1 MKQKFLSAITI
12 LLFFFFTTLLLATE
26 SDNTADLNNPIPS
39 YSSDKTGLDV
49 GGLFGIP
56 SGFIMRYWFTNL
68 LGMQAITGLSLDSD
82 PLIGVDLL
90 YQPFG
95 MFHAATWNLYLT
107 VGTGFMVS
115 YIEKETEYIARIPV
129 GITMPLDNYPVLF
142 TLYGAPALKINNPV
156 KKEFQWG
163 IAVTYSFSHGEH
175 LYGKRQQTE
184 NRNTYLKDEV
194 QGLQSG
200 LSETKGRLSKTESDL
215 EKTRSKLSDTENELN
230 GIRNEL
236 GVTKNEISRL
246 QNSLSST
253 KGELETALTS
263 LDEVKLRLDGA
274 KDELNRTQQKLNE
287 KDRELQQNQ
296 TDLNKAKEIIKTAF
310 EGAEREEEEK
320 KIKEKQTQ
328 LDREV
333 KRLSEEKL
341 SLSKG
346 NEQESKARSL
356 WKEKCT
362 AKRGVINSDGECV
375 CRVGETWNAK
385 KNACVCIK
393 GYSLNNKT
401 DRCEPC
407 EIINLNGSCVSGCNE
422 DEKKTSMKDGPGQF
436 VCIKKCRGK
445 NEVWL
450 KNSKKCACDEGY
462 IYDGTD
468 KCVPRR

>member
-1 MKQKFLSAITI
+1 MKVKLLPVIII
-12 LLFFFFTTLLLATE
+12 LLFFCGTAYLHAAE
-26 SDNTADLNNPIPS
+26 SGNSADLNSAISS

-56 SGFIMRYWFTNL
+56 SGFIMRYWFTNR

-82 PLIGVDLL
+82 PLIGLDLL

-107 VGTGFMVS
+107 IGGGFMVS
-115 YIEKETEYIARIPV
+115 YVEKDPEYILRFPV

-142 TLYGAPALKINNPV
+142 TIYGAPALKLHNPV
-156 KKEFQWG
+156 KKEIQWG

-175 LYGKRQQTE
+175 LYGKRQQTI
-184 NRNTYLKDEV
+184 NQNLTLKDEV
-194 QGLQSG
+194 KDLKSG
-200 LSETKGRLSKTESDL
+200 LSETKGRLTKTESDL
-215 EKTRSKLSDTENELN
+215 EQTRGKLSSTENELN
-230 GIRNEL
+230 SIRNEL
-236 GVTKNEISRL
+236 GATKNEISHL
-246 QNSLSST
+246 QNSLSNT

-263 LDEVKLRLDGA
+263 LDTVKLRLDSA
-274 KDELNRTQQKLNE
+274 KVELNRTQQKLNE

-296 TDLNKAKEIIKTAF
+296 ADLNKAKEIIKTAF

-320 KIKEKQTQ
+320 KIKEKQVQ
-328 LDREV
+328 LDREL
-333 KRLSEEKL
+333 KRLSEEKI
-341 SLSKG
+341 SLKKG

-362 AKRGVINSDGECV
+362 AKRGVINSDGDCV
-375 CRVGETWNAK
+375 CRVGETWNSK

-401 DRCEPC
+401 DRCEAC
-407 EIINLNGSCVSGCNE
+407 EIININGACVPGCNE
-422 DEKKTSMKDGPGQF
+422 DEKKTSMENGPNRF
-436 VCIKKCRGK
+436 VCVKKCRGK

-462 IYDGTD
+462 TYDSSD
-468 KCVPRR
+468 KCIPRR

>member
-1 MKQKFLSAITI
+1 MKQKHLPAIAVLLLLLCTTI
-12 LLFFFFTTLLLATE
+12 LRSAE
-26 SDNTADLNNPIPS
+26 SDNAYDRSIPIPS

-56 SGFIMRYWFTNL
+56 SGFIIRYWFTNKI
-68 LGMQAITGLSLDSD
+68 GMQAITGLSIDSD
-82 PLIGVDLL
+82 PLVGVDLL

-107 VGTGFMVS
+107 AGTGFMAS
-115 YIEKETEYIARIPV
+115 YTGKETEYIARIPV

-142 TLYGAPALKINNPV
+142 TVYGAPALKLNDRV

-175 LYGKRQQTE
+175 LYGKRQQAISQ
-184 NRNTYLKDEV
+184 NTYLKDEV
-194 QGLQSG
+194 KDLQSG
-200 LSETKGRLSKTESDL
+200 LSETRGLLSKTESDL
-215 EKTRSKLSDTENELN
+215 EKTRSKLSNTENELN

-236 GVTKNEISRL
+236 GATKNEISQL

-274 KDELNRTQQKLNE
+274 KDELNRTQMKLNE
-287 KDRELQQNQ
+287 KDRELRQKQA
-296 TDLNKAKEIIKTAF
+296 DLDKAREIIKTAY

-320 KIKEKQTQ
+320 KIKEKQIQ
-328 LDREV
+328 LDREQ
-333 KRLSEEKL
+333 KRLSEEKI
-341 SLSKG
+341 SLKKG
-346 NEQESKARSL
+346 NEQESEARSL
-356 WKEKCT
+356 WKDKCT
-362 AKRGVINSDGECV
+362 ARRGVINSEGECV
-375 CRVGETWNAK
+375 CRIGETWNAK

-407 EIINLNGSCVSGCNE
+407 ETININGSCVSGCSE
-422 DEKKTSMKDGPGQF
+422 DENRTSMKDGPNQF
-436 VCIKKCRGK
+436 VCVKKCRGK
-445 NEVWL
+445 NEIWL

-462 IYDGTD
+462 VYDGFD

>member
-1 MKQKFLSAITI
+1 MKQKLLPAIAIFLI
-12 LLFFFFTTLLLATE
+12 FFSTTFLPAAE
-26 SDNTADLNNPIPS
+26 SDNTYDRNSPISS

-56 SGFIMRYWFTNL
+56 SGFIMRYWLTNQI
-68 LGMQAITGLSLDSD
+68 GMQAITGLSLDSD

-107 VGTGFMVS
+107 AGTGFMVS
-115 YIEKETEYIARIPV
+115 YTEEQTEYIVRIPI

-142 TLYGAPALKINNPV
+142 TVYGAPALKLNNPV

-163 IAVTYSFSHGEH
+163 IAVTYSFAHGEH
-175 LYGKRQQTE
+175 LYGKRQQAV
-184 NRNTYLKDEV
+184 NQNTYLKDEV
-194 QGLQSG
+194 KDLQSG

-215 EKTRSKLSDTENELN
+215 EKTKSKLSNTENELN

-236 GVTKNEISRL
+236 GVTKNELSQL

-296 TDLNKAKEIIKTAF
+296 ADLDKAKEIIKTAF
-310 EGAEREEEEK
+310 VGAEREEEER
-320 KIKEKQTQ
+320 KIKEKQLQ
-328 LDREV
+328 LDREL
-333 KRLSEEKL
+333 KRLSEEKI
-341 SLSKG
+341 SLNKG
-346 NEQESKARSL
+346 NEQESKTRSL

-407 EIINLNGSCVSGCNE
+407 EIINLNGSCVTGCNE
-422 DEKKTSMKDGPGQF
+422 DEKMTSMKEGPGQF
-436 VCIKKCRGK
+436 VCVKKCRSK

-450 KNSKKCACDEGY
+450 KSSKKCACDEGY
-462 IYDGTD
+462 VYDSFD